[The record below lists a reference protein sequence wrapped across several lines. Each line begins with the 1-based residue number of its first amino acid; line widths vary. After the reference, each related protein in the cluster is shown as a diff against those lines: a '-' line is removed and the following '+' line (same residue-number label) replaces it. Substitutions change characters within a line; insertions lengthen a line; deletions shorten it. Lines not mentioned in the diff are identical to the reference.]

1 MRTRSVHAF
10 LVISIALNIVLGAAL
25 VSILMAPG
33 ILPLGTRSGDTLSC
47 DECLEILSDIQSRK
61 NETGSI
67 LPASGD
73 DGRRS
78 AFIQGPALLLITDY
92 IQRGPLVFIRSNQTG
107 TMLNISVDV
116 IPGEGRVL
124 VQTTPLMGIVFQE
137 AANTAVVVAA
147 ERTGT
152 DLADKDVIFSI
163 ESGGMIPTV
172 DGASAGALMAILVES
187 AMSGRKILQGT
198 TITGTISADGRIG
211 AIGGVIEKAYA
222 AKEAGKTLLL
232 LPEENAAFTR
242 VPEGSRNLPGI
253 TVRDPAPSTIDAK
266 TLIEQAIGIRVEY
279 VNTIGE
285 VEDLML
291 A

>member
-1 MRTRSVHAF
+1 MRATGVYAV
-10 LVISIALNIVLGAAL
+10 LVTSIALNLLLGLAIVSLTQ
-25 VSILMAPG
+25 SPG
-33 ILPLGTRSGDTLSC
+33 TLLPGTMSGDDPACSNC
-47 DECLEILSDIQSRK
+47 REILKYYQSRL

-67 LPASGD
+67 PPAAAYGE
-73 DGRRS
+73 RRS
-78 AFIQGPALLLITDY
+78 ASIQGPALLMITDY

-107 TMLNISVDV
+107 TMLNITVDV

-137 AANTAVVVAA
+137 AANTAVLVAA

-152 DLADKDVIFSI
+152 DLAGKDVMFSI

-172 DGASAGALMAILVES
+172 DGASAGALMTILVES
-187 AMSGRKILQGT
+187 AFSGREILLDT
-198 TITGTISADGRIG
+198 TITGTISTDGRIG
-211 AIGGVIEKAYA
+211 AIGGVVEKAYA

-232 LPEENAAFTR
+232 LPEENAVITR
-242 VPEGSRNLPGI
+242 VQEGSRNLPGI
-253 TVRDPAPSTIDAK
+253 TMMDPAPGTIDAK

-279 VNTIGE
+279 VNTIEE
-285 VEDLML
+285 VEGFML